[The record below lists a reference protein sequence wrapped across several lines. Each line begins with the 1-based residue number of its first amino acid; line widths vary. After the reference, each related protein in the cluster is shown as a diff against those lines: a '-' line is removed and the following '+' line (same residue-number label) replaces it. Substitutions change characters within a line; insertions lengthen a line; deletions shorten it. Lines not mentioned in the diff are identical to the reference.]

1 MSGDARDAGARRRT
15 VHWDDPAVS
24 ADAAG
29 RLGGLEFLVAIR
41 DGRLP
46 APPVSRLLDFVLA
59 EVEPGRAVFEGLPW
73 EAQYNPIGSVHGGVV
88 STLLDSALSC
98 AVHST
103 LPAGTGYTTVELKV
117 NFVRPVV
124 VGTGRLR
131 CEGRVIHVGSRIAT
145 AEARLLDATGKLY
158 AHAVGTC
165 LVLQAR

>member
-1 MSGDARDAGARRRT
+1 MSGDDTRHRSVR
-15 VHWDDPAVS
+15 WDDQAPNQE
-24 ADAAG
+24 AAG
-29 RLGGLEFLVAIR
+29 RLSGLAFLEAIR

-46 APPVSRLLDFVLA
+46 AAPVSCLMGFALT
-59 EVEPGRAVFEGLPW
+59 EVEPGRAVFECAPS
-73 EAQYNPIGSVHGGVV
+73 EAQYNPIGSVHGGVI

-103 LPAGTGYTTVELKV
+103 LPAGTAYTTAELKV

-131 CEGRVIHVGSRIAT
+131 AEGRVIHAGSRLAT
-145 AEARLLDATGKLY
+145 AEARLTDAAGKLY

-165 LVLQAR
+165 LVVAAR